1 MTYDTGDVNNYDKK
15 IRFTARVLQLVTSE
29 LEFKV
34 DILVGVYCDFLY
46 WHRMGDEANNNR
58 KDDNDKDDQ
67 EEPAEK

>member
-46 WHRMGDEANNNR
+46 RHRMGDEANNNR